1 MAASTYSVTLHH
13 LSPGAR
19 GAGLNYP
26 DEVMTAVSEEQL
38 AELLRALE
46 ELAVRLTI
54 YEPSSPEIRIKTE
67 REILVVR
74 TRYRHLCFVGHE
86 TALRGEEHSVSYI
99 MGAITGHTAPIAR
112 PAVNPRL
119 FERPPSAIPVRL
131 SGRGGRVGYGGGIP
145 DWVKIALLLIISL
158 GSVGTGVWMLFR
170 PARSLAPKFTLL
182 PATEAVSLLGRA
194 AGQYQTGN
202 QAGDRRLIIGPDGTL
217 RIAKYGAE
225 QTIAE
230 EIIRTARGATQD
242 SKPALVTSDPYVM
255 LINDADSVTLYGQTF
270 KRVVR

>member
-1 MAASTYSVTLHH
+1 MASPTYSVTLHH
-13 LSPGAR
+13 LSSGAR

-26 DEVMTAVSEEQL
+26 DEVMMAVTEEQL

-46 ELAVRLTI
+46 ELAGRLTI

-74 TRYRHLCFVGHE
+74 TRYRRLCFVGHE
-86 TALRGEEHSVSYI
+86 TALRGEEHSVAYI
-99 MGAITGHTAPIAR
+99 MGAITGHTAPVTR
-112 PAVNPRL
+112 PTLNPRL

-131 SGRGGRVGYGGGIP
+131 AARGSQGGGFP
-145 DWVKIALLLIISL
+145 DWIKIALLLVVSL
-158 GSVGTGVWMLFR
+158 ACVGTGVWMLFR
-170 PARSLAPKFTLL
+170 PARSLAPKFTLMSG
-182 PATEAVSLLGRA
+182 TEAVSLLGRV
-194 AGQYQTGN
+194 AGQYQTGSE
-202 QAGDRRLIIGPDGTL
+202 AGDRRLIIAPDGTL
-217 RIAKYGAE
+217 RIAKYGPE

-230 EIIRTARGATQD
+230 EIIRTARGAMQD

-255 LINDADSVTLYGQTF
+255 LINGADSVTLYGQIF